1 MGIKSFFMRI
11 MHRPS
16 MIDSINQSQINQ
28 SITNI
33 EEKPLFEQQQETPQF
48 TQIPMHKESLELG
61 LAAGYAGK
69 SLKDMEASLGRIE
82 SQLVTKDWFANTFE
96 DKTPDLVEAI
106 KKHEENDQ
114 RRFELLQDMLNSLKI
129 ASNQV
134 LDTPKIDTFS
144 RKIIE
149 VQLSLTP
156 KMQELVTAVKERG
169 EISYKDLAQKLLISE
184 DALRGLLSNTTRR
197 TKTIQRFEKD
207 NKGWVRF
214 IY

>member
-1 MGIKSFFMRI
+1 MGLKSFFMRI
-11 MHRPS
+11 LHRPS

-33 EEKPLFEQQQETPQF
+33 EENSSFGQQQEKPQF

-69 SLKDMEASLGRIE
+69 SLKEMEASLSRIE
-82 SQLVTKDWFANTFE
+82 TQLVTKDWFANTFE
-96 DKTPDLVEAI
+96 DKTPDLIETI

-114 RRFELLQDMLNSLKI
+114 RRFELMQNMLNSLKI
-129 ASNQV
+129 TSNQAF
-134 LDTPKIDTFS
+134 DTPKIDTFS

-156 KMQELVTAVKERG
+156 KMQELVTSVKERG
-169 EISYKDLAQKLLISE
+169 EMSYKDLAQKLLISE